1 MGRKKKSDLYNGSP
15 IRETSFDPEEGEER
29 LKAYYSE
36 HPQKGSPNTN
46 AKREELMAHN
56 KRFLE
61 FMGECK
67 KRRGMSISLFD
78 DPEELVK
85 LIDDYLACVMRIG
98 LFPTEQ
104 GLALF
109 ANLSSGTF
117 AAYKQM
123 NDSRGQILKKFK
135 EFVSEYFNQSGLA
148 SDRNS
153 VFSIYY
159 GKSVLGQTDQPNTS
173 LNVNIQQNM
182 YPGSTEVAA
191 TIDDTPDSW

>member
-1 MGRKKKSDLYNGSP
+1 MGKKEESELYNGSTV
-15 IRETSFDPEEGEER
+15 REYEYDPQEGEER
-29 LKAYYSE
+29 LKSYYSE
-36 HPQKGSPNTN
+36 HPQRSSANTN
-46 AKREELMAHN
+46 AKREELIAHN
-56 KRFLE
+56 QRFLE

-67 KRRGMSISLFD
+67 KRRGMAVSLFD
-78 DPEELVK
+78 DPDELLK
-85 LIDDYLACVMRIG
+85 IIDDYLACVMRIG

-109 ANLSSGTF
+109 ANLSSSTF

-148 SDRNS
+148 SDRNP

>member
-1 MGRKKKSDLYNGSP
+1 MGRKKKSDLYNGSS
-15 IRETSFDPEEGEER
+15 IRETTFDPEEGEER

-36 HPQKGSPNTN
+36 HPQKGTPKTS

-56 KRFLE
+56 QRFLE

-67 KRRGMSISLFD
+67 KRHGMSVSLFD

-85 LIDDYLACVMRIG
+85 LIDDYLSCVMRIG

-123 NDSRGQILKKFK
+123 NDQRGQILKKFK
-135 EFVSEYFNQSGLA
+135 EFVSEYFNQAGLA
-148 SDRNS
+148 SDRNPI
-153 VFSIYY
+153 FSIYY
-159 GKSVLGQTDQPNTS
+159 GRSVLGQNDQSGTS
-173 LNVNIQQNM
+173 MNVNIQQNM

-191 TIDDTPDSW
+191 TIDGTPDSW

>member
-1 MGRKKKSDLYNGSP
+1 MGRKKKSESFNGAAE
-15 IRETSFDPEEGEER
+15 REYKFDPVEGEKR
-29 LKAYYSE
+29 LAAYYNA
-36 HPQKGSPNTN
+36 HPQKSAKN
-46 AKREELMAHN
+46 AKREELMEHN
-56 KRFLE
+56 KRFGE
-61 FMGECK
+61 FMKECK
-67 KRRGMSISLFD
+67 KNRGISVSLFD
-78 DPEELVK
+78 DPNELVK
-85 LIDDYLACVMRIG
+85 IIDQYLECVMRIG

-109 ANLSSGTF
+109 ANTSAATF
-117 AAYKQM
+117 TAYKQM

-148 SDRNS
+148 SDRNP

-182 YPGSTEVAA
+182 YPGSAEVAA
-191 TIDDTPDSW
+191 TIEETPDSW